1 LKVTYVKLTK
11 PQRLGSG
18 TESMG
23 ATFRIGTKAGEM
35 RLVFGAVRVGQVVS
49 ICYFAGLPRVRIG
62 VVDAKRLA
70 RLAVVHTRTALVPA
84 NTAAPTISGTAQ
96 MGQTL
101 TAAPGTWLTFPAG
114 YTYQWQRCDSTG
126 AACVAIAGAT
136 STTYVVASDDVGS
149 TLTVAVEAQNTYGGA
164 AARLGSPPR
173 SSRHPRSPGKRAR
186 ADLRGPLAARASC
199 EARLKRR
206 AGETRFSY
214 CSSLQQGRPDAVG
227 VSAQGERR

>member
-1 LKVTYVKLTK
+1 VQSVGDAAGEVGAFYLGLLTQQDQVAKLFARHLKVTYVKLTK
-11 PQRLGSG
+11 PQSLGSG

-35 RLVFGAVRVGQVVS
+35 RLVFGAVCVGQVVS

-164 AARLGSPPR
+164 AASSAPHRGRRGIRDPRVSGLALIYGVVSRL
-173 SSRHPRSPGKRAR
+173 AR
-186 ADLRGPLAARASC
+186 P
-199 EARLKRR
+199 ARL
-206 AGETRFSY
+206 
-214 CSSLQQGRPDAVG
+214 D
-227 VSAQGERR
+227 